1 MHISN
6 LNQIKYLP
14 YLLYLVI
21 ALVLFHAYFGQQES
35 EVSTIK
41 DSSSQPTQRQMSNF
55 TLMNSWHLF
64 GVSPHTALAKVQDSH
79 IRLVGIIYHNERPRV
94 IIMVNEQELV
104 LSKGDK
110 IDSQYVIQKIEPHR
124 IIVTTTEGFK
134 SFELF
139 EDRSNIN
146 IDKR

>member
-6 LNQIKYLP
+6 LNQLKYLP
-14 YLLYLVI
+14 YLLYLVVT
-21 ALVLFHAYFGQQES
+21 LVLFHAYFGHQES
-35 EVSTIK
+35 EITTVTEATPLLAQK
-41 DSSSQPTQRQMSNF
+41 QVSNF
-55 TLMNSWHLF
+55 SMLNSWHLF
-64 GVSPHTALAKVQDSH
+64 GISPNTALIKVKDNH
-79 IRLVGIIYHNERPRV
+79 IRLVGIIYHSERPKV

-124 IIVTTTEGFK
+124 IIVTTNEGYK

-139 EDRSNIN
+139 EDRSSNVD
-146 IDKR
+146 DKR